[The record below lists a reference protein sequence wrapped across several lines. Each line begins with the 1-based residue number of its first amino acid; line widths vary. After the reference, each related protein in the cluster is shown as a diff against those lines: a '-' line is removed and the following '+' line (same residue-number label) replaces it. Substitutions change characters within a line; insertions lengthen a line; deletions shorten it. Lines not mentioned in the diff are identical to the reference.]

1 MAMRCPVC
9 GAFTKLKETRPLK
22 KNEVT
27 RRTYQCSGSHKTQEI
42 HKFNTHERVVSVRIK
57 SQVNKDD

>member
-1 MAMRCPVC
+1 MSMRCPVC
-9 GAFTKLKETRPLK
+9 GAVTKLQETRPLK

-27 RRTYQCSGSHKTQEI
+27 RRTYQCNGSHKSQEI

-57 SQVNKDD
+57 SQSTKDD

>member
-1 MAMRCPVC
+1 MSMRCPVC
-9 GAFTKLKETRPLK
+9 GGVTKLQETRPLK

-27 RRTYQCSGSHKTQEI
+27 RRTYQCKGSHKSQEI

-57 SQVNKDD
+57 SQSIKDD